1 MVSRCDIQLSLVGC
15 CCKVSLYRP
24 IFVIQGCHQGAA
36 RRTISIRTGKQVMMM
51 MTMIEILVNDDRLR
65 ESQAGVKEL
74 HGARV

>member
-1 MVSRCDIQLSLVGC
+1 
-15 CCKVSLYRP
+15 
-24 IFVIQGCHQGAA
+24 
-36 RRTISIRTGKQVMMM
+36 MMM